1 MAKKAKKIEV
11 NWTGAYPNL
20 CSGKWII
27 KFNGVEIIDTNEG
40 RNSILSSS
48 MATYGSYSSWHFEDW
63 SEVFDQYDDGYEFST
78 WQKQISIKK
87 LFTLIESQN
96 ISLSKDDKKNL
107 YEKLQEHDWRNGSCG
122 GCI

>member
-11 NWTGAYPNL
+11 NWTGSYPNL

-27 KFNGVEIIDTNEG
+27 KINGVELIDND
-40 RNSILSSS
+40 RHNSILSSS
-48 MATYGSYSSWHFEDW
+48 MATYGSYSSWHFEENW
-63 SEVFDQYDDGYEFST
+63 IEVFDQYDDGYEFST

-87 LFTLIESQN
+87 LFTLIESHN
-96 ISLSKDDKKNL
+96 ISLSKDDKKSL